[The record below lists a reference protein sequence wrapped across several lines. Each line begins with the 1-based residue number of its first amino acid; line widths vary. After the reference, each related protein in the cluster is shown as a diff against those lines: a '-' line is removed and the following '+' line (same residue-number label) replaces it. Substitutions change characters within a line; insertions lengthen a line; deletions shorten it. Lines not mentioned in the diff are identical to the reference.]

1 MQHPWELSR
10 KVMKMYIP
18 KFIYE
23 LLPLLYVII
32 GVLGFT
38 APAEYGR
45 FCGIVLIGVAVHIYR
60 MRKAYREL
68 IRDLNIGVDHDY
80 R

>member
-1 MQHPWELSR
+1 MLHLVNLSGNV
-10 KVMKMYIP
+10 KKMYIP

-38 APAEYGR
+38 VPAEYGR
-45 FCGIVLIGVAVHIYR
+45 FCGIVLIGVAIHIYR

-68 IRDLNIGVDHDY
+68 VRDLNLGVDHDY